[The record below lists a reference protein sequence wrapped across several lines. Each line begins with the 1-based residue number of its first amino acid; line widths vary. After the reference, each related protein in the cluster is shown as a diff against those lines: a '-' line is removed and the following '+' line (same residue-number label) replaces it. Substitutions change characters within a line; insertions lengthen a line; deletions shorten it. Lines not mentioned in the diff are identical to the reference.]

1 MTPDSPAADVFPPAG
16 QAQIG
21 PFQAKGYQRCTA
33 AFHKLTRGRKNRC
46 TASVPALFTLG
57 EEADRV
63 SGVQVPETGF
73 YGVHAGGSLATGD
86 RRKQPVDGFCQQAD
100 TKQMLTGH
108 KVSLAVAQ
116 AYPDQ
121 ERVPGSHMIG
131 NEEKRSVDV
140 QLFGAQIKS
149 GANDRA

>member
-1 MTPDSPAADVFPPAG
+1 MP
-16 QAQIG
+16 
-21 PFQAKGYQRCTA
+21 
-33 AFHKLTRGRKNRC
+33 
-46 TASVPALFTLG
+46 
-57 EEADRV
+57 
-63 SGVQVPETGF
+63 GVQVPETGF
-73 YGVHAGGSLATGD
+73 YGVHTGRSFATGD
-86 RRKQPVDGFCQQAD
+86 RSKQPVDGFCQQAD

-131 NEEKRSVDV
+131 DKEKRSVDV
-140 QLFGAQIKS
+140 QLLGDHIKS